1 MKKCPLNDEWQYILL
16 SYAILTTVILIAV
29 LIILW
34 PLPEIVDF
42 FGALVGAA
50 VGGVISLTIMYFT
63 NEAGRKNVEMTIE
76 TEKILQRILMYE
88 DKLER
93 LKNQKGL
100 LLTLIND
107 LQENDFTAS
116 SYSAYIKANGITEE
130 TEIDA
135 RKIEFIKYNFDS
147 WHLLRQN
154 FYCYNLEQ
162 SKTIENAYK
171 GMMGFN
177 NTVYFTKKEV
187 DGLRD
192 NIEKSVN
199 ILKAEIKKIDIKID
213 STKEELESTKEELR
227 SRLQ

>member
-50 VGGVISLTIMYFT
+50 VGGIISLIIMYST
-63 NEAGRKNVEMTIE
+63 NEAGRKNVEMTLN
-76 TEKILQRILMYE
+76 TEKILQKILMYE
-88 DKLER
+88 DKLEH

-116 SYSAYIKANGITEE
+116 SYSAYIEANGITEE
-130 TEIDA
+130 KVIDA

-177 NTVYFTKKEV
+177 NTYCFTKKEV
-187 DGLRD
+187 DGIRD
-192 NIEKSVN
+192 EIEKSIN
-199 ILKAEIKKIDIKID
+199 ILEVEIEKIDIEID
-213 STKEELESTKEELR
+213 FIKK
-227 SRLQ
+227 

>member
-1 MKKCPLNDEWQYILL
+1 MVVQKLSLDDEWQYILIA
-16 SYAILTTVILIAV
+16 YAILTTVILVAV
-29 LIILW
+29 LIFIW
-34 PLPEIVDF
+34 PLPEMVEF
-42 FGALVGAA
+42 AGALVGAA

-162 SKTIENAYK
+162 SKIIENAYK
-171 GMMGFN
+171 AMMGFN

-187 DGLRD
+187 DGLRAD
-192 NIEKSVN
+192 
-199 ILKAEIKKIDIKID
+199 IKKVLIC
-213 STKEELESTKEELR
+213 LR
-227 SRLQ
+227 QRLRK

>member
-1 MKKCPLNDEWQYILL
+1 MVVQKLSLDDEWQYILIA
-16 SYAILTTVILIAV
+16 YAILTTVILVAV
-29 LIILW
+29 LIFIW
-34 PLPEIVDF
+34 PLPEMVEF
-42 FGALVGAA
+42 AGALVGAA

-162 SKTIENAYK
+162 SKIIENAYK
-171 GMMGFN
+171 AMMGFN

-187 DGLRD
+187 DGLRAD
-192 NIEKSVN
+192 IKKSVN
-199 ILKAEIKKIDIKID
+199 MLEAEIKKIDNEID
-213 STKEELESTKEELR
+213 FAKKELR
-227 SRLQ
+227 KLQ